1 MVSIIGAGPA
11 GNYLAYLLAKEGLNV
26 DVYEEHKKIG
36 SPIQCTGI
44 VTDSISKIIKLDEKC
59 IINKIKKYKIYSP
72 SGKSIEFKLKNPDII
87 LSREKFDKSLAELAK
102 KHGAKY
108 FLNHKFVDYKHKVI
122 TLKNNEKYLNKRE
135 EILVGADGPFSSVAK
150 LINVKNKFITGIQ
163 GRFKTELEKDT
174 AEIYLGY
181 GEFAWIVPES
191 KSIARIGLCSRENSK
206 EIFEKFIKSL
216 NRKLKFIEYQS
227 GLIPIYNPGLKSQED
242 NIFLLGDAASQV
254 KATTYGGIIP
264 GLIAAQKLKDSIAK
278 NKNYDKLWKE
288 TIGKELNY
296 SLRIRNIL
304 NKFTHKEYNE
314 LFEIL
319 SKKRAKNIIEN
330 LDRDHPSKLIL
341 KLAIIQPR
349 LLKFSLKLL

>member
-1 MVSIIGAGPA
+1 
-11 GNYLAYLLAKEGLNV
+11 
-26 DVYEEHKKIG
+26 
-36 SPIQCTGI
+36 
-44 VTDSISKIIKLDEKC
+44 
-59 IINKIKKYKIYSP
+59 
-72 SGKSIEFKLKNPDII
+72 
-87 LSREKFDKSLAELAK
+87 
-102 KHGAKY
+102 
-108 FLNHKFVDYKHKVI
+108 
-122 TLKNNEKYLNKRE
+122 
-135 EILVGADGPFSSVAK
+135 
-150 LINVKNKFITGIQ
+150 
-163 GRFKTELEKDT
+163 
-174 AEIYLGY
+174 
-181 GEFAWIVPES
+181 
-191 KSIARIGLCSRENSK
+191 LCSRENSK